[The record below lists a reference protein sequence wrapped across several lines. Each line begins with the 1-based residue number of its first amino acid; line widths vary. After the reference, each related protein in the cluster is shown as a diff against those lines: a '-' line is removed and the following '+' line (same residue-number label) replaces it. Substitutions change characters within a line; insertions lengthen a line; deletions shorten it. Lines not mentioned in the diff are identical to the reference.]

1 MTNSFKIISPGLFVP
16 NVSIDTSISGSTS
29 EIFALAEGD
38 VLTVGILV
46 ALGKTEIDDEDVIF
60 VLVISSNQKVVRL
73 NISMNDSFFMDLLN
87 SLNLFEII

>member
-1 MTNSFKIISPGLFVP
+1 M
-16 NVSIDTSISGSTS
+16 SINASVSGSAG
-29 EIFALAEGD
+29 EILTLAEGD